1 MENYIERIDQ
11 LTERW
16 LDGATTDA
24 EERELQSLVEE
35 CGAALPARLEWLAD
49 TFEGYR
55 ALAEERNP
63 QPVKRSQHAHR
74 APLITL
80 KRIATWSLAAA
91 AVVVAII
98 GFSIDHEPYCYVNG
112 EAVTSESQ
120 AQLYAQQVL
129 SNIQSDELSNEDILG
144 TLFTFE

>member
-24 EERELQSLVEE
+24 EERELQRLVKE
-35 CGAALPARLEWLAD
+35 CSTALPARLRWLAD

-91 AVVVAII
+91 AVVVTII

-112 EAVTSESQ
+112 EAVYD
-120 AQLYAQQVL
+120 AQLAMNETACLDYLSELDQVMNVL
-129 SNIQSDELSNEDILG
+129 TIL
-144 TLFTFE
+144 EN

>member
-24 EERELQSLVEE
+24 EERELQRLVEE
-35 CGAALPARLEWLAD
+35 CGTALPARLRWLAD

-112 EAVTSESQ
+112 EAVYD
-120 AQLYAQQVL
+120 AQLAMNETACLDYLSELDQVMNVL
-129 SNIQSDELSNEDILG
+129 TIL
-144 TLFTFE
+144 EN

>member
-24 EERELQSLVEE
+24 EEHELQRLVEE
-35 CGAALPARLEWLAD
+35 CGTALPTHLGWLAD

-74 APLITL
+74 APLIAL

-112 EAVTSESQ
+112 EAVYD
-120 AQLYAQQVL
+120 AQLAMNETACLDYLSELDQVMNVL
-129 SNIQSDELSNEDILG
+129 TIL
-144 TLFTFE
+144 EN

>member
-24 EERELQSLVEE
+24 EERELQRLVEE
-35 CGAALPARLEWLAD
+35 CGTALPARLRWLAD

-63 QPVKRSQHAHR
+63 QPVKRSQHAHS

-112 EAVTSESQ
+112 EAVYD
-120 AQLYAQQVL
+120 AQLAMNETACLDYLSELDQVMNVL
-129 SNIQSDELSNEDILG
+129 TIL
-144 TLFTFE
+144 EN

>member
-24 EERELQSLVEE
+24 EEHELQRLVKE
-35 CGAALPARLEWLAD
+35 CGTALPARLGWLAD

-112 EAVTSESQ
+112 KAVYD
-120 AQLYAQQVL
+120 AQLAMNETACLDYLSELDQVINVL
-129 SNIQSDELSNEDILG
+129 TIL
-144 TLFTFE
+144 EN

>member
-16 LDGATTDA
+16 LDGATTYA
-24 EERELQSLVEE
+24 EERELQRLVKE
-35 CGAALPARLEWLAD
+35 CGAALPARLGWLAD

-63 QPVKRSQHAHR
+63 QPTKRPQRTHR

-80 KRIATWSLAAA
+80 QRIATWSLAAA

-112 EAVTSESQ
+112 EAVYD
-120 AQLYAQQVL
+120 AQLAMNETACLDYLSELDQVMNVL
-129 SNIQSDELSNEDILG
+129 TIL
-144 TLFTFE
+144 EN

>member
-24 EERELQSLVEE
+24 EERELQRLVEE
-35 CGAALPARLEWLAD
+35 CGTALPARLRWLAD

-55 ALAEERNP
+55 ALAEECNP

-112 EAVTSESQ
+112 EAIYD
-120 AQLYAQQVL
+120 AQLAMNETACLDYLSELDQVMNVL
-129 SNIQSDELSNEDILG
+129 TIL
-144 TLFTFE
+144 EN

>member
-24 EERELQSLVEE
+24 EEHELQRLVEE
-35 CGAALPARLEWLAD
+35 CGTALPARLRWLAD

-112 EAVTSESQ
+112 EAVYD
-120 AQLYAQQVL
+120 AQLAMNETVCLDYLSELDQVMNVL
-129 SNIQSDELSNEDILG
+129 TIL
-144 TLFTFE
+144 EN